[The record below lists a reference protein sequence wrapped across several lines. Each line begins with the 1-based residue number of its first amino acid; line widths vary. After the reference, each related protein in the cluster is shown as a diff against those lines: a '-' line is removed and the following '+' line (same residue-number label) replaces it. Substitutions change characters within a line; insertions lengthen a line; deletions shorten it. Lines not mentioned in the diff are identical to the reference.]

1 MHMYYMCFTTASS
14 FIYCND
20 MLKLIILF
28 EIVCKLMR
36 HALIISAT
44 LIDHI
49 YHNKNKKPTHSGI
62 IISDISDHFGIFSVV
77 KNCSKVPKSNSIS
90 YRTFNETNMN
100 AFKNSLDQTDFACV
114 LEDNNSDTAYD
125 KFMNLYMNSYN
136 LSFPIKTCKIPTKYI
151 KKSPWITKGLIQSSV
166 MKTKLLSKKLTNPTQ
181 LNTNRYTKYN
191 TLYTRLL
198 RITKKIYFN
207 EKLECAKGNMKQMW
221 STLRNALNINTIK
234 EKLPDYFNI
243 ENNKIT
249 DKQTIANNF
258 NTYFSNIGK
267 DISNNVPISEF
278 DYSHYMK
285 TPTHKHN
292 MFLDPVNP
300 LDIIETTSKLK
311 AKTSQGHD
319 QISCKLMKDT
329 IAHIALPLSHIIN
342 QSLSTG
348 TVPKQMKIAKV
359 IPIFKSGDKY
369 TFNNYRPI
377 SILPAFSKIL
387 EKIMAT
393 KLLRYFDKYNLFYR
407 HQYGFRP
414 KHSTIHPIIQLLNQI
429 TNENDKAS
437 KNLTLS
443 VFIDLSKAFDT
454 INHDIL
460 LKKLNNLGIRGI
472 ANLWFKSY
480 LSDRNQYMVIN
491 DVRSSMEK
499 NSLWCPTGVH
509 IGTHSVP
516 HLCE

>member
-1 MHMYYMCFTTASS
+1 
-14 FIYCND
+14 
-20 MLKLIILF
+20 
-28 EIVCKLMR
+28 
-36 HALIISAT
+36 
-44 LIDHI
+44 
-49 YHNKNKKPTHSGI
+49 
-62 IISDISDHFGIFSVV
+62 
-77 KNCSKVPKSNSIS
+77 
-90 YRTFNETNMN
+90 
-100 AFKNSLDQTDFACV
+100 
-114 LEDNNSDTAYD
+114 
-125 KFMNLYMNSYN
+125 
-136 LSFPIKTCKIPTKYI
+136 
-151 KKSPWITKGLIQSSV
+151 
-166 MKTKLLSKKLTNPTQ
+166 MKTKLLSKKLKNPTQ
-181 LNTNRYTKYN
+181 LNTNGYTKYN

-207 EKLECAKGNMKQMW
+207 EKLECAKGNMKQTW

-249 DKQTIANNF
+249 DKQTIANHF

-278 DYSHYMK
+278 DYLHYMK
-285 TPTHKHN
+285 TPTYKHN

-387 EKIMAT
+387 EQIMAT
-393 KLLRYFDKYNLFYR
+393 KLLRYFDKYNLVYK

-414 KHSTIHPIIQLLNQI
+414 KHSTMHPIIQLLNQI

-443 VFIDLSKAFDT
+443 VFIDLSKAFDN

-491 DVRSSMEK
+491 DVTSSMEK
-499 NSLWCPTGVH
+499 IACGVPQGSILGPILFLIYVNDISNSCELNILSFADDTTASFSESDVTLLCQKVNLELAKLNDWFCANKLSLNAKKTKYILFRPTVTYPDLRNRH
-509 IGTHSVP
+509 IMLNGHPVDRIGNNQKEKSFKFLGIHIDETLTWKHHIEKVSSKISRANYMISKVKKVLPKSSLKTLYSSLIHS
-516 HLCE
+516 HIHYGLIIWG

>member
-1 MHMYYMCFTTASS
+1 
-14 FIYCND
+14 
-20 MLKLIILF
+20 
-28 EIVCKLMR
+28 
-36 HALIISAT
+36 
-44 LIDHI
+44 
-49 YHNKNKKPTHSGI
+49 
-62 IISDISDHFGIFSVV
+62 
-77 KNCSKVPKSNSIS
+77 
-90 YRTFNETNMN
+90 MN

-151 KKSPWITKGLIQSSV
+151 MKSPWITKGLIQSSV
-166 MKTKLLSKKLTNPTQ
+166 MKTKLLSKKLKNPTQ

-249 DKQTIANNF
+249 DKQTIANHF

-319 QISCKLMKDT
+319 QISCKLLKDT
-329 IAHIALPLSHIIN
+329 IAHIVLLLSHIIN

-387 EKIMAT
+387 E
-393 KLLRYFDKYNLFYR
+393 N
-407 HQYGFRP
+407 HG
-414 KHSTIHPIIQLLNQI
+414 NQI
-429 TNENDKAS
+429 TA
-437 KNLTLS
+437 
-443 VFIDLSKAFDT
+443 
-454 INHDIL
+454 IL
-460 LKKLNNLGIRGI
+460 
-472 ANLWFKSY
+472 
-480 LSDRNQYMVIN
+480 
-491 DVRSSMEK
+491 
-499 NSLWCPTGVH
+499 
-509 IGTHSVP
+509 
-516 HLCE
+516 

>member
-1 MHMYYMCFTTASS
+1 
-14 FIYCND
+14 
-20 MLKLIILF
+20 
-28 EIVCKLMR
+28 
-36 HALIISAT
+36 
-44 LIDHI
+44 
-49 YHNKNKKPTHSGI
+49 
-62 IISDISDHFGIFSVV
+62 
-77 KNCSKVPKSNSIS
+77 
-90 YRTFNETNMN
+90 
-100 AFKNSLDQTDFACV
+100 
-114 LEDNNSDTAYD
+114 
-125 KFMNLYMNSYN
+125 
-136 LSFPIKTCKIPTKYI
+136 
-151 KKSPWITKGLIQSSV
+151 
-166 MKTKLLSKKLTNPTQ
+166 
-181 LNTNRYTKYN
+181 
-191 TLYTRLL
+191 
-198 RITKKIYFN
+198 
-207 EKLECAKGNMKQMW
+207 MKQMW

-249 DKQTIANNF
+249 DKQTIANHF

-278 DYSHYMK
+278 DYLHYMK

-393 KLLRYFDKYNLFYR
+393 KLLRYFDKYNLFYK

-414 KHSTIHPIIQLLNQI
+414 KHSIIHPIIQLLNQI
-429 TNENDKAS
+429 TNENDKA
-437 KNLTLS
+437 
-443 VFIDLSKAFDT
+443 
-454 INHDIL
+454 
-460 LKKLNNLGIRGI
+460 
-472 ANLWFKSY
+472 
-480 LSDRNQYMVIN
+480 
-491 DVRSSMEK
+491 
-499 NSLWCPTGVH
+499 
-509 IGTHSVP
+509 
-516 HLCE
+516 